1 MSIRLSIV
9 KEHQVSVRDHP
20 GRRSSS
26 KRSSDDDIRGLVYCI
41 SITVESH
48 LRTSPADALNSRKCD
63 QSSVRDVT
71 AQHENIV
78 SKDARRDRGMLWT
91 RPSFVHPT
99 DLELDDREDPP
110 EDPRERV
117 TDYRADIGKMVSSQ
131 EKRVSYMTSRCKRV
145 HKSTR
150 SVNEADERRAC
161 LGDLTSQAN
170 KNTQKVSDGL
180 DRHSW
185 VLFFRFLGGHR
196 IVRC

>member
-1 MSIRLSIV
+1 MV
-9 KEHQVSVRDHP
+9 KEHQVTVHDVP
-20 GRRSSS
+20 GRRSSAM
-26 KRSSDDDIRGLVYCI
+26 RSSDDDIRGLVYCI

-48 LRTSPADALNSRKCD
+48 LRTSPADALNSSKSD
-63 QSSVRDVT
+63 QSSARDVT
-71 AQHENIV
+71 AQHGNIV
-78 SKDARRDRGMLWT
+78 SKDERRDRGMRRT
-91 RPSFVHPT
+91 RPSFVHAT

-150 SVNEADERRAC
+150 SVNEVDERRAC
-161 LGDLTSQAN
+161 LRDLTSQTN
-170 KNTQKVSDGL
+170 NNTRKVSDRL

-185 VLFFRFLGGHR
+185 VLFFRFLEGHR